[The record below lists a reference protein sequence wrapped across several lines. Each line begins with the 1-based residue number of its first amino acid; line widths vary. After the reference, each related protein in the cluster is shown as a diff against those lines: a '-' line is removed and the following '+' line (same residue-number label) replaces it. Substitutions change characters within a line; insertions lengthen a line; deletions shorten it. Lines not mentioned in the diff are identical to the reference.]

1 MSRDAE
7 RDDLPEAVIA
17 AIVALLAQRAED
29 DEDDE
34 DEPSRWA
41 RSGRVAPAWRGQGEW
56 GR

>member
-1 MSRDAE
+1 VSRDAE